1 MPAASWGRSYV
12 GAVDTVDPIPLPGA
26 FDPTAYERER
36 CLIEIEAAI
45 ELVETHFAVRISLVG
60 FTIADEVAGVGAAP
74 AQEARVGFHIERREG
89 KSGSLIVVGPVLTE
103 STIPERP

>member
-26 FDPTAYERER
+26 FDPTAYELER

-45 ELVETHFAVRISLVG
+45 ELVASHAAVRISLVG
-60 FTIADEVAGVGAAP
+60 FTVADEVAGVGAAR
-74 AQEARVGFHIERREG
+74 AQAACVGFHVERREG
-89 KSGSLIVVGPVLTE
+89 NPGSSIVVGPVLTE
-103 STIPERP
+103 SSIREEP

>member
-1 MPAASWGRSYV
+1 VPAASWGRSYV

-45 ELVETHFAVRISLVG
+45 ELVSTHSAVRISLVG
-60 FTIADEVAGVGAAP
+60 FAIADEVARVGAAR
-74 AQEARVGFHIERREG
+74 AQVARVGFHIERHERN
-89 KSGSLIVVGPVLTE
+89 SGRLIVVGPILTE
-103 STIPERP
+103 SAIRERP